1 MMSVQTIIPHWM
13 FANIETCT
21 TKELHKK
28 KRNGTCRKIFGFKS
42 SIPGKIF
49 RTKKERKSRE
59 IAQDYKASSISP
71 LAYFLMLL
79 PKFYFL
85 EGE

>member
-1 MMSVQTIIPHWM
+1 MMSVQKIIPKLYHWM

-28 KRNGTCRKIFGFKS
+28 KNGTCRNIFGFKS

-49 RTKKERKSRE
+49 RTK
-59 IAQDYKASSISP
+59 
-71 LAYFLMLL
+71 
-79 PKFYFL
+79 
-85 EGE
+85 